1 MIVTD
6 LTFSYSLQIST
17 SDPNAKS
24 GIEANSGSLAGFKLF
39 FFSQSKMGGPYSIMI
54 AFTNKFLT
62 IWPSWIQ
69 L

>member
-6 LTFSYSLQIST
+6 LTFSHSLQIST

-39 FFSQSKMGGPYSIMI
+39 FPQSKMEGPYSIMI

-62 IWPSWIQ
+62 I
-69 L
+69 

>member
-39 FFSQSKMGGPYSIMI
+39 FFFPKVKWGVPI
-54 AFTNKFLT
+54 AL
-62 IWPSWIQ
+62 W
-69 L
+69 